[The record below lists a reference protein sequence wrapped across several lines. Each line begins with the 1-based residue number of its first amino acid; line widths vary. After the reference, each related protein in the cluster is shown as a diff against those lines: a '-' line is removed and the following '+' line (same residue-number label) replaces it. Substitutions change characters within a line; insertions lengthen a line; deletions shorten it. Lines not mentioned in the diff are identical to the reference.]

1 MRPCLELLPAP
12 FLWRPALPVYHKELA
27 AVLGVWRETVTA
39 MLNRWCNEGLIAQ
52 RPGLIILKDVARL
65 QHMAE
70 DVP

>member
-12 FLWRPALPVYHKELA
+12 FLWRNEQ
-27 AVLGVWRETVTA
+27 TA
-39 MLNRWCNEGLIAQ
+39 SFHT
-52 RPGLIILKDVARL
+52 GLIILKDVARL